1 MNHHVRNHESNKK
14 GNTLLAEQFENII
27 VNSYKHNFFQ
37 PMVSKT
43 CEKLYFK

>member
-27 VNSYKHNFFQ
+27 VNSYKQNPNDNTPTKFMNRFLHI
-37 PMVSKT
+37 
-43 CEKLYFK
+43 

>member
-27 VNSYKHNFFQ
+27 VKQEQYA
-37 PMVSKT
+37 
-43 CEKLYFK
+43 